1 MKENTVSD
9 TLSLDQFVEQQLKS
23 GTYPSYE
30 AMVKAGLKL
39 LQDRDQEAQRIA
51 DELRPAYER
60 FKRGDPGLSLDADE
74 TIRRGKERNAAKHRR
89 MIKK

>member
-30 AMVKAGLKL
+30 VMVKAGLKL
-39 LQDRDQEAQRIA
+39 LQERDREAKRIA

-60 FKRGDPGLSLDADE
+60 FKRGDPSLSLDADE
-74 TIRRGKERNAAKHRR
+74 TIRRGKERNAAKHRVS
-89 MIKK
+89 